1 MRVWPLVR
9 NCTAMKRRWKW
20 MRAAA
25 VAFFLTG
32 LPTGAEADDVA
43 VDVELVL
50 AVDTSLSMDYEEQRL
65 QLEGY
70 IQAFRHPEVLAA
82 IREGLHRRIAVIFVE
97 WGGVS
102 FQRIKV
108 AWTLIDGPEAAYAF
122 ADRLAKDDLLSMPR
136 TSVADA
142 ITYAATLFDG
152 NGYKGLRRVIDV
164 SGDGPNNQGIPVTT
178 ARDAAVAR
186 GITIN
191 GLPVLLRPGQPAG
204 FFDLENLDVYYED
217 CVIGGTG
224 AFIVPV
230 RDRKNFAEA
239 IRRKLILEL
248 AGRPQRVV
256 PVQFPL
262 QRGPRIDCL
271 IGEKMWQNWLDNSA
285 E

>member
-1 MRVWPLVR
+1 MSHWPAMREIV
-9 NCTAMKRRWKW
+9 NC

-25 VAFFLTG
+25 LALALAFC
-32 LPTGAEADDVA
+32 PQAARAADMP
-43 VDVELVL
+43 VDLELVL

-65 QLEGY
+65 QLDGY
-70 IQAFRHPEVLAA
+70 VQAFRHPEVLEA
-82 IREGLHRRIAVIFVE
+82 IRAGLHRRIAVIFVE

-108 AWTLIDGPEAAYAF
+108 GWTLIDSDDAAHAF
-122 ADRLAKDDLLSMPR
+122 AERLSQDDLLSMPR
-136 TSVADA
+136 TSVSNA
-142 ITYAATLFDG
+142 IEFAVTLFSG
-152 NGYKGLRRVIDV
+152 NGYAGLRRVVDV
-164 SGDGPNNQGIPVTT
+164 SGDGPNNQGTPVTE
-178 ARDAAVAR
+178 ARDAAVAK
-186 GITIN
+186 GVTIN

-224 AFIVPV
+224 SFIVPV

-248 AGRPQRVV
+248 AGTQPAVT
-256 PVQFPL
+256 PAQFAFHPP
-262 QRGPRIDCL
+262 PRIDCL
-271 IGEKMWQNWLDNSA
+271 IGEKMWDRWLDNSG

>member
-1 MRVWPLVR
+1 
-9 NCTAMKRRWKW
+9 MKRRWKCV
-20 MRAAA
+20 RAAA
-25 VAFFLTG
+25 VAFCLAG
-32 LPTGAEADDVA
+32 VPSGAEADDVA
-43 VDVELVL
+43 VDLELVL

-82 IREGLHRRIAVIFVE
+82 IKEGLHRRIAVTFVE

-102 FQRIKV
+102 YQRIKV
-108 AWTLIDGPEAAYAF
+108 AWTLIDGPETAHAF
-122 ADRLAKDDLLSMPR
+122 ADRLAGDDLLSMPR

-152 NGYKGLRRVIDV
+152 NGYKGLRRVVDV
-164 SGDGPNNQGIPVTT
+164 SGDGPNNQGIPVTQ
-178 ARDAAVAR
+178 ARDAAVAQ

-191 GLPVLLRPGQPAG
+191 GLPVLLRPGQAPG

-248 AGRPQRVV
+248 AGHPPQIV
-256 PVQFPL
+256 PAQFPL
-262 QRGPRIDCL
+262 QHPPRIDCL
-271 IGEKMWQNWLDNSA
+271 VGEKMWQDWLDNSA